1 MALFE
6 NYERRVDK
14 INSVLAQYGISSI
27 EECKEITLAKGIDC
41 DKIVRGTQPICF
53 ENAIWAYTVGCA
65 IAIKSGAVKAADAA
79 AAIGIGL
86 QSFCIPG
93 SVAENRKVGLGHGN
107 LGKMLLSEE
116 TECFCFLAGHES
128 FAAAEG
134 AIKIAL
140 NANKVRTKP
149 LRVILNGLGKDAAMI
164 ISRINGFTY
173 CKTEFDPY
181 TETVTVTEQK
191 AYSNGPRADVKCYGA
206 DNVPEGVAI
215 MKLENVGVS
224 ITGNSTNPTRFQHPV
239 AGTYKKWCVENG
251 VNYFSVASGGGTG
264 RTLQAELPELLVTDG
279 CIYISANR
287 IAPGVIQKHGAICR
301 IVYGLPSHKTD
312 HPVLQQVETDLKNA
326 GIDPVYS
333 PYVERDTLLKFAY
346 VSPNAACGQ
355 YYHAKAAEMQHP
367 GEVRDSFVRLI
378 KEVVALA
385 DKMGIPLESRPG
397 ELVERNLRIL
407 DALAPTASTS
417 MQRDMEAGK
426 QSEVDG
432 LIYQVVRLAEQ
443 YDVDVPEYRKIAEA
457 VKKQT
462 ENK

>member
-1 MALFE
+1 MKLRYMIIGAGG
-6 NYERRVDK
+6 VGGP
-14 INSVLAQYGISSI
+14 VG
-27 EECKEITLAKGIDC
+27 
-41 DKIVRGTQPICF
+41 
-53 ENAIWAYTVGCA
+53 AYLS
-65 IAIKSGAVKAADAA
+65 KSGADTTLIARGKHLAVLQEYGLTLVSGENERESIPVKAIDMD
-79 AAIGIGL
+79 G
-86 QSFCIPG
+86 
-93 SVAENRKVGLGHGN
+93 
-107 LGKMLLSEE
+107 
-116 TECFCFLAGHES
+116 FLAAREQGAPAPDVIFVCVKGYS
-128 FAAAEG
+128 LADTVPFIRKAAG
-134 AIKIAL
+134 RDTVVIPVL
-140 NANKVRTKP
+140 N
-149 LRVILNGLGKDAAMI
+149 I
-164 ISRINGFTY
+164 Y
-173 CKTEFDPY
+173 
-181 TETVTVTEQK
+181 
-191 AYSNGPRADVKCYGA
+191 
-206 DNVPEGVAI
+206 
-215 MKLENVGVS
+215 
-224 ITGNSTNPTRFQHPV
+224 
-239 AGTYKKWCVENG
+239 
-251 VNYFSVASGGGTG
+251 GTG
-264 RTLQAELPELLVTDG
+264 RALQAELPELLVTDG

-333 PYVERDTLLKFAY
+333 SYVERDTLLKFAY

-378 KEVVALA
+378 KEVIALA
-385 DKMGIPLESRPG
+385 DKMGIPLENRPG

-443 YDVDVPEYRKIAEA
+443 YGVDVPEYRKIAEA

>member
-1 MALFE
+1 MKLRYMIIGAGG
-6 NYERRVDK
+6 VGGP
-14 INSVLAQYGISSI
+14 VG
-27 EECKEITLAKGIDC
+27 
-41 DKIVRGTQPICF
+41 
-53 ENAIWAYTVGCA
+53 AYLS
-65 IAIKSGAVKAADAA
+65 KSGADTTLIARGKHLAVLQEHGLTLVSGENERESIPVKAIDMD
-79 AAIGIGL
+79 G
-86 QSFCIPG
+86 
-93 SVAENRKVGLGHGN
+93 
-107 LGKMLLSEE
+107 
-116 TECFCFLAGHES
+116 FLAAREQGAPAPDVIFVCVKGYS
-128 FAAAEG
+128 LADTVPFIRKAAG
-134 AIKIAL
+134 RDTVVIPVL
-140 NANKVRTKP
+140 N
-149 LRVILNGLGKDAAMI
+149 I
-164 ISRINGFTY
+164 Y
-173 CKTEFDPY
+173 
-181 TETVTVTEQK
+181 
-191 AYSNGPRADVKCYGA
+191 
-206 DNVPEGVAI
+206 
-215 MKLENVGVS
+215 
-224 ITGNSTNPTRFQHPV
+224 
-239 AGTYKKWCVENG
+239 
-251 VNYFSVASGGGTG
+251 GTG
-264 RTLQAELPELLVTDG
+264 RALQAELPELLVTDG

-432 LIYQVVRLAEQ
+432 LIYQVVRLAGQ
-443 YDVDVPEYRKIAEA
+443 YGVDVPEYRKIAEA

>member
-1 MALFE
+1 MKLRYMIIGAGG
-6 NYERRVDK
+6 VGGP
-14 INSVLAQYGISSI
+14 VG
-27 EECKEITLAKGIDC
+27 
-41 DKIVRGTQPICF
+41 
-53 ENAIWAYTVGCA
+53 AYLS
-65 IAIKSGAVKAADAA
+65 KSGADTTLIARGKHLAVLQEHGLTLVSGENERESIPVKATDMD
-79 AAIGIGL
+79 G
-86 QSFCIPG
+86 
-93 SVAENRKVGLGHGN
+93 
-107 LGKMLLSEE
+107 
-116 TECFCFLAGHES
+116 FLAASSASRRCDFRVLGEILLADTVP
-128 FAAAEG
+128 FIRKAAG
-134 AIKIAL
+134 RDTVVIPVL
-140 NANKVRTKP
+140 N
-149 LRVILNGLGKDAAMI
+149 I
-164 ISRINGFTY
+164 Y
-173 CKTEFDPY
+173 
-181 TETVTVTEQK
+181 
-191 AYSNGPRADVKCYGA
+191 
-206 DNVPEGVAI
+206 
-215 MKLENVGVS
+215 
-224 ITGNSTNPTRFQHPV
+224 
-239 AGTYKKWCVENG
+239 
-251 VNYFSVASGGGTG
+251 GTG
-264 RTLQAELPELLVTDG
+264 RALQAELPELLVTDG

-378 KEVVALA
+378 KEVAAIA

-432 LIYQVVRLAEQ
+432 
-443 YDVDVPEYRKIAEA
+443 
-457 VKKQT
+457 
-462 ENK
+462 

>member
-1 MALFE
+1 MKLDRIIAVRNHKTVYRDGLTLVSGE
-6 NYERRVDK
+6 NERE
-14 INSVLAQYGISSI
+14 SI
-27 EECKEITLAKGIDC
+27 
-41 DKIVRGTQPICF
+41 P
-53 ENAIWAYTVGCA
+53 
-65 IAIKSGAVKAADAA
+65 VKAIDMD
-79 AAIGIGL
+79 G
-86 QSFCIPG
+86 
-93 SVAENRKVGLGHGN
+93 
-107 LGKMLLSEE
+107 
-116 TECFCFLAGHES
+116 FLAAREQGAPAPDVIFVCVKGYS
-128 FAAAEG
+128 LADTVPFIRKAA
-134 AIKIAL
+134 
-140 NANKVRTKP
+140 
-149 LRVILNGLGKDAAMI
+149 GKD
-164 ISRINGFTY
+164 
-173 CKTEFDPY
+173 
-181 TETVTVTEQK
+181 TVV
-191 AYSNGPRADVKCYGA
+191 
-206 DNVPEGVAI
+206 I
-215 MKLENVGVS
+215 
-224 ITGNSTNPTRFQHPV
+224 PV
-239 AGTYKKWCVENG
+239 LNIY
-251 VNYFSVASGGGTG
+251 GTG

-312 HPVLQQVETDLKNA
+312 HPVLQQVET
-326 GIDPVYS
+326 DPVYS

-407 DALAPTASTS
+407 DAHAPTASTS

-432 LIYQVVRLAEQ
+432 LIYQVVRLAEH
-443 YDVDVPEYRKIAEA
+443 YGVDVPEYRKIAEA

>member
-1 MALFE
+1 MIFVCVKG
-6 NYERRVDK
+6 Y
-14 INSVLAQYGISSI
+14 SLA
-27 EECKEITLAKGIDC
+27 D
-41 DKIVRGTQPICF
+41 
-53 ENAIWAYTVGCA
+53 TVPF
-65 IAIKSGAVKAADAA
+65 IRKAAGRDTVV
-79 AAIGIGL
+79 
-86 QSFCIPG
+86 IP
-93 SVAENRKVGLGHGN
+93 V
-107 LGKMLLSEE
+107 
-116 TECFCFLAGHES
+116 
-128 FAAAEG
+128 
-134 AIKIAL
+134 L
-140 NANKVRTKP
+140 N
-149 LRVILNGLGKDAAMI
+149 I
-164 ISRINGFTY
+164 Y
-173 CKTEFDPY
+173 
-181 TETVTVTEQK
+181 
-191 AYSNGPRADVKCYGA
+191 
-206 DNVPEGVAI
+206 
-215 MKLENVGVS
+215 
-224 ITGNSTNPTRFQHPV
+224 
-239 AGTYKKWCVENG
+239 
-251 VNYFSVASGGGTG
+251 GTG
-264 RTLQAELPELLVTDG
+264 RALQAELPELLVTDG

-333 PYVERDTLLKFAY
+333 SYVERDTLLKFAY

-367 GEVRDSFVRLI
+367 GEVRDSFVRLM

-385 DKMGIPLESRPG
+385 DKMGIPLHPCKPCPEKRPLESRPG

-443 YDVDVPEYRKIAEA
+443 YGVDVPEYRKIAEA